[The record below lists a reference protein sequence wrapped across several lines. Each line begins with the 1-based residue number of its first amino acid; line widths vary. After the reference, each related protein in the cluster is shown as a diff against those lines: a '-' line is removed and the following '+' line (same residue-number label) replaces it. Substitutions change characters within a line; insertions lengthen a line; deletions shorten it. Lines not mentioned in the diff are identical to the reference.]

1 LLVEAILLKKT
12 SFYYLLL
19 LILCCIP
26 VTALACD
33 CNPDASPWYKHL
45 PNKSLGY
52 IAQEFD
58 KLASAPGMNWNGDAD
73 DWFSNA
79 AQFGWLEKT
88 APQDASV
95 GAIILWK
102 DASQKISVGIV
113 RQVTADHIVYELPNI
128 DGTFVQSS
136 IDFDTFTNQFHLIG
150 YIYPVKVD
158 ENKQARL
165 ILK

>member
-1 LLVEAILLKKT
+1 MGH
-12 SFYYLLL
+12 FYYLLFL
-19 LILCCIP
+19 ALWIP

-45 PNKSLGY
+45 PNQSLGY

-58 KLASAPGMNWNGDAD
+58 KLTPAPGMNWNGDAD

-79 AQFGWLEKT
+79 AQFDWIEKT
-88 APQDASV
+88 APQDASI

-102 DASQKISVGIV
+102 DANQEVLAGIV
-113 RQVTADHIVYELPNI
+113 CQVTADHIVYELPNK
-128 DGTFVQSS
+128 DGVFMQSS
-136 IDFDTFTNQFHLIG
+136 VNFDTLANQFHLIG

>member
-1 LLVEAILLKKT
+1 MKKA
-12 SFYYLLL
+12 SFYYSLFLAL
-19 LILCCIP
+19 WIP

-33 CNPDASPWYKHL
+33 CDPDASLWYKHL
-45 PNKSLGY
+45 PNQSLGY

-58 KLASAPGMNWNGDAD
+58 KLAPAPGINWNGDAD

-79 AQFGWLEKT
+79 AQFGWIEKT
-88 APQDASV
+88 APQDSRV
-95 GAIILWK
+95 GAIIIWK
-102 DASQKISVGIV
+102 NTNQEVSIGIV
-113 RQVTADHIVYELPNI
+113 CQVTADHIVYALPNK

-136 IDFDTFTNQFHLIG
+136 IDFDTLANQFHLID

>member
-1 LLVEAILLKKT
+1 MKMGH
-12 SFYYLLL
+12 FYYLLFL
-19 LILCCIP
+19 ALWIP
-26 VTALACD
+26 VTVFACD

-45 PNKSLGY
+45 PNQSLGY

-58 KLASAPGMNWNGDAD
+58 KLAPAPGMNWNGDAD

-79 AQFGWLEKT
+79 AQFDWIEKT
-88 APQDASV
+88 APQDARV
-95 GAIILWK
+95 GAIILWEN
-102 DASQKISVGIV
+102 DNREISVGIV
-113 RQVTADHIVYELPNI
+113 RQVTADHIVYELTNK
-128 DGTFVQSS
+128 DGVFIQSS
-136 IDFDTFTNQFHLIG
+136 IDFDTLANQFHLIG